1 MTLKNKFNL
10 SSVMS
15 IGLVVMLVLVL
26 MKSTAELAEQNEQR
40 SRSRQVLQNVSEL
53 DIVMYQYADHPT
65 PAGRAEW
72 KKKYDE
78 LGKVLELLRKDK
90 DENENRIIGSL
101 ASNYRITGALF
112 ANLADFDKLPEDQ
125 FIRSQEMV
133 RDASLLAEENVSDM
147 LSSVYLGVYLA
158 LLIGVLL
165 LLNSTIAT
173 SSVFQ
178 IITRSLRSFRFGME
192 EVGRGN
198 FHYVMDIKNND
209 ELGQAA
215 AGFNEMTKH
224 LLAITASKSELEKEV
239 VERKHAEEELRKLT
253 SAVEQSPASIVIT
266 DTMGNIEYVNPGFVK
281 TTGYSFEEAKGEN
294 PRILKSGH
302 FKREQ
307 YEDMWNT
314 IIAGGEWKGE
324 FHNRKKNGDMYWE
337 SAVISP
343 VKNSK
348 GIITNFIAVKEDI
361 TERKQAE
368 ERLKNFIS
376 ILSHEIRNPLAPI
389 LTEVELLKMRG
400 GSDLELKESIAII
413 ERQVNTMARLL
424 KDLLDV
430 SRIER
435 GKIKLSMSEVN
446 VSEMIQ
452 NAMETANPLIVGS
465 KQHVSFSEPEEP
477 IIIWSDP
484 LRIEQIITNLLN
496 NASKYSNEYGN
507 IEISLQKTTEHAMI
521 KIKDD
526 GIGIPQETLES
537 IFEIF
542 AQNETMGR
550 IKGGLGVGLHLS
562 REFARILGGSI
573 SVKSEGKGKG
583 SEFTLRVPLTR
594 SEA

>member
-1 MTLKNKFNL
+1 
-10 SSVMS
+10 
-15 IGLVVMLVLVL
+15 
-26 MKSTAELAEQNEQR
+26 
-40 SRSRQVLQNVSEL
+40 
-53 DIVMYQYADHPT
+53 
-65 PAGRAEW
+65 
-72 KKKYDE
+72 
-78 LGKVLELLRKDK
+78 
-90 DENENRIIGSL
+90 
-101 ASNYRITGALF
+101 
-112 ANLADFDKLPEDQ
+112 
-125 FIRSQEMV
+125 
-133 RDASLLAEENVSDM
+133 
-147 LSSVYLGVYLA
+147 
-158 LLIGVLL
+158 
-165 LLNSTIAT
+165 
-173 SSVFQ
+173 
-178 IITRSLRSFRFGME
+178 
-192 EVGRGN
+192 
-198 FHYVMDIKNND
+198 
-209 ELGQAA
+209 
-215 AGFNEMTKH
+215 
-224 LLAITASKSELEKEV
+224 
-239 VERKHAEEELRKLT
+239 
-253 SAVEQSPASIVIT
+253 
-266 DTMGNIEYVNPGFVK
+266 
-281 TTGYSFEEAKGEN
+281 TGYSFEEAKGEN

>member
-314 IIAGGEWKGE
+314 IIAGGEWKG
-324 FHNRKKNGDMYWE
+324 
-337 SAVISP
+337 
-343 VKNSK
+343 
-348 GIITNFIAVKEDI
+348 
-361 TERKQAE
+361 
-368 ERLKNFIS
+368 
-376 ILSHEIRNPLAPI
+376 
-389 LTEVELLKMRG
+389 
-400 GSDLELKESIAII
+400 
-413 ERQVNTMARLL
+413 
-424 KDLLDV
+424 
-430 SRIER
+430 
-435 GKIKLSMSEVN
+435 
-446 VSEMIQ
+446 
-452 NAMETANPLIVGS
+452 
-465 KQHVSFSEPEEP
+465 
-477 IIIWSDP
+477 
-484 LRIEQIITNLLN
+484 
-496 NASKYSNEYGN
+496 
-507 IEISLQKTTEHAMI
+507 
-521 KIKDD
+521 
-526 GIGIPQETLES
+526 
-537 IFEIF
+537 
-542 AQNETMGR
+542 
-550 IKGGLGVGLHLS
+550 
-562 REFARILGGSI
+562 
-573 SVKSEGKGKG
+573 
-583 SEFTLRVPLTR
+583 
-594 SEA
+594 